1 MWKRLPS
8 FFFIISFFLI
18 FSACAVTKTQKVGG
32 GSKQSFSSPLIA
44 LEKIDPNNQF
54 KDGVKAIARIEVN
67 TPEGRYPLKAA
78 LVLKPP
84 SSLRLESMPLIG
96 PADLFLTV
104 NENILKVFVPQK
116 GKFYIG
122 KATARN
128 LAHFI
133 PVAATALRMEDMTS
147 ILLGMRPEIREKT
160 ITLDGSSDGSLYRVD
175 IFSENRKIQS
185 LWVDPEEDQ
194 LVRVDLFTGDNSRLF
209 SARFTGRDR
218 IENMAL
224 PESVTVAY
232 GDNDKPDIIIR
243 YVDIG
248 SAKGIDA
255 TIFDL
260 KPPPGVIPISLDR

>member
-1 MWKRLPS
+1 M
-8 FFFIISFFLI
+8 SFFLI
-18 FSACAVTKTQKVGG
+18 FSACTITKTQKIGG
-32 GSKQSFSSPLIA
+32 GSKQSFSSPLVV
-44 LEKIDPNNQF
+44 LEKIDSDNQF

-78 LVLKPP
+78 LVLKKP
-84 SSLRLESMPLIG
+84 SSLRLESIPVIG

-104 NENILKVFVPQK
+104 HENVLKVFVPQN

-122 KATARN
+122 KATTRN

-133 PVAATALRMEDMTS
+133 PVAATGIEIEDMTS
-147 ILLGMRPEIREKT
+147 ILLGMHPEIRGKT

-175 IFSENRKIQS
+175 ILSENRKIQS
-185 LWVDPEEDQ
+185 LWVDPGDR
-194 LVRVDLFTGDNSRLF
+194 LVRVDLFAGDNSRSY
-209 SARFTGRDR
+209 SARFIGWDC
-218 IENMAL
+218 IENMTL
-224 PESVTVAY
+224 PQNVTIAY

-248 SAKGIDA
+248 PAKGIDA